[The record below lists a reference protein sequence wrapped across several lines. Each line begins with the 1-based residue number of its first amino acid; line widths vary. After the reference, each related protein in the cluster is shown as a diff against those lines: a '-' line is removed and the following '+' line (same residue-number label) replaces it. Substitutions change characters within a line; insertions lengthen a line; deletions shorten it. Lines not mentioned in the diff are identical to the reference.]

1 MILPLQLEGRLGRI
15 LKAVTDDLTRA
26 DQAVRESESRFRT
39 VFNKQF
45 QFMAILSPDGVVR
58 ECNDAFFAATGVRRE
73 SVLGRCLWHTPWW
86 RDLPE
91 EQRWWRT
98 AIEDATN
105 SQDAVTGEVALSRS
119 DGSTCQAEFVVT
131 SVRDEAGRVTDIIA
145 EGRDVTERKRWEE
158 HQDLLTREL
167 AHRIK
172 NSMAVVQSIARQ
184 SLRGAPTSFAEDFS
198 GRLQSMAAAHDL
210 LLEKGWSASLKE
222 LARRQLAAAQGA

>member
-1 MILPLQLEGRLGRI
+1 MILPLQLEARLGRI

-45 QFMAILSPDGVVR
+45 QFMAILSPEGVVR
-58 ECNDAFFAATGVRRE
+58 ECNHAFFAATGVRNE
-73 SVLGRCLWHTPWW
+73 SVLGRCLWDAPWW

-105 SQDAVTGEVALSRS
+105 SHDAVTGEVALSRS

-131 SVRDEAGRVTDIIA
+131 GVRDAAGRVTEIIA
-145 EGRDVTERKRWEE
+145 EGRDITERKRWEE
-158 HQDLLTREL
+158 HQELLTKEL

-198 GRLQSMAAAHDL
+198 GRLQSMAAAHEL
-210 LLEKGWSASLKE
+210 LLEKG
-222 LARRQLAAAQGA
+222 